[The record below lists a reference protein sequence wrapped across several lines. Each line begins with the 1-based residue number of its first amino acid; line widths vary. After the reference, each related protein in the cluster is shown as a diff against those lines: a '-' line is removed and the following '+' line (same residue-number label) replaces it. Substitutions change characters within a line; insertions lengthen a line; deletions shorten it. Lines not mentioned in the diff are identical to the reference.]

1 LTQPSAGPKE
11 EHERKLI
18 SFAGMHGMKTAS
30 IVWKLFLLLLL
41 LAPGDAR
48 AQGGEVLQSGFEIDL
63 HASAHRFGSP
73 QLGDRQDYGA
83 GARVMYDMPYGLA
96 IGGGVGW
103 LRDEFEARFIDD
115 PEEPIAFVE
124 DLYFYGGEMEYAF
137 RPGRTLRPYVG
148 LGLGAVTI
156 HSESRPQEPERD
168 QSETFPFAPAS
179 AGILWL
185 DNGADPGFGLRI
197 GVRDNIVWFGD
208 EGARVVRPDDGA
220 VHNLE
225 FLGGIAIFPGGLTGS

>member
-1 LTQPSAGPKE
+1 M
-11 EHERKLI
+11 LI
-18 SFAGMHGMKTAS
+18 LVPPAE
-30 IVWKLFLLLLL
+30 VW
-41 LAPGDAR
+41 
-48 AQGGEVLQSGFEIDL
+48 AQDVEIPQSRFEIDL

-83 GARVMYDMPYGLA
+83 GARVMYDMPSGLA

-115 PEEPIAFVE
+115 PEDPIAFVE

-148 LGLGAVTI
+148 LGFGAVTI
-156 HSESRPQEPERD
+156 QSEARPEEPERD
-168 QSETFPFAPAS
+168 QSETFPFAPVS

-185 DNGADPGFGLRI
+185 DDGGDPGLGLRI
-197 GVRDNIVWFGD
+197 GIRDNIVWFGD
-208 EGARVVRPDDGA
+208 QGPNVIRPDDGA

-225 FLGGIAIFPGGLTGS
+225 FLGGIAIFPGGLTGP